1 MTNAH
6 NPKGSRLD
14 MPLARL
20 RQWPALFAIVA
31 LVALVGC
38 QAAGPRAPAKFQ
50 GAIVGDEAQSMLAA
64 RQVLLAGGSAAD
76 AAVALTFALSA
87 TYPSAASL
95 GGGGQCVVYVRLTGG
110 DRILALDFLPGRASE
125 PTGDGWASAVP
136 GTVRGMDALHGRFGR
151 LPWSRTLQAA
161 ERLARHGHPVS
172 RALAADLLAGGDALN
187 RDPAARAIF
196 SRSDGLPYS
205 VARSGGIPRALGQ
218 TIVQRDLW
226 VLLTRLRRAGAA
238 DFYTGLIGRLLV
250 KAVDRTGGTLRAE
263 DLAGYQAHWRGTL
276 SLAAANK
283 ELHTVP
289 GSGGAVATAIWALAG
304 AEGRYAEAEEAER
317 YRLLAEAGQ
326 RAFSQPPIASEG
338 ALERDALASAAGDD
352 GAESGTAPEGDA
364 GPVLSDVPTTSFAIV
379 DRNGMAVACG
389 LTMNEL
395 FGAGR
400 LAPGTGIVLA
410 APPEPN
416 SASPIAP
423 VVLVNR
429 QSEKLHLAASAGGG
443 RVAPSALATVLL
455 ALIDDERPLGEAVT
469 SPRVHVKR
477 AADSVTVEP
486 WLDAATRAEL
496 EARGHRVVEVP
507 VIGRVNAIHCP
518 DGVSR
523 EATSCRDRSD
533 GRRASAGAGES
544 P

>member
-1 MTNAH
+1 
-6 NPKGSRLD
+6 

-20 RQWPALFAIVA
+20 RQWPALLAIAA

-38 QAAGPRAPAKFQ
+38 QPVRPVLQAKFE
-50 GAIVGDEAQSMLAA
+50 GAVVGDEAQAMLAA

-76 AAVALTFALSA
+76 AAVALTFALAA

-95 GGGGQCVVYVRLTGG
+95 GGGGQCLVYVRLTSG
-110 DRILALDFLPGRASE
+110 DRVLALDFLPGRASE

-136 GTVRGMDALHGRFGR
+136 GTVRGMDALHARFGR

-172 RALAADLLAGGDALN
+172 RAFAADLLAGGDALN
-187 RDPAARAIF
+187 RDPVARAIF
-196 SRSDGLPYS
+196 GRSDGLPYS
-205 VARSGGIPRALGQ
+205 FARSGGIPRALGQ

-238 DFYTGLIGRLLV
+238 DFYTGLIGRVLV
-250 KAVDRTGGTLRAE
+250 KAVDRAGGTLTAD

-276 SLAAANK
+276 SLAAANG

-289 GSGGAVATAIWALAG
+289 GSGGAVAAAIWAFAS
-304 AEGRYAEAEEAER
+304 ADGRYAAAEEAER
-317 YRLLAEAGQ
+317 YRLLADAGR
-326 RAFSQPPIASEG
+326 RAFSRPPIASES

-352 GAESGTAPEGDA
+352 GAESGTASGADA
-364 GPVLSDVPTTSFAIV
+364 HAGLSDVPTASFAIV

-389 LTMNEL
+389 LTMNGL
-395 FGAGR
+395 FGAGK
-400 LAPGTGIVLA
+400 LAPGTGIILA

-416 SASPIAP
+416 LTPPIAP

-429 QSEKLHLAASAGGG
+429 QGEKLHLAASAGGG

-455 ALIDDERPLGEAVT
+455 AVIDGGRPLGEAVT
-469 SPRVHVKR
+469 SPRVYD
-477 AADSVTVEP
+477 AGTADGVTVEP
-486 WLDAATRAEL
+486 WLDDDARAEL
-496 EARGHRVVEVP
+496 KARGHRVVEVP
-507 VIGRVNAIHCP
+507 AIGRVNAIHCP

-523 EATSCRDRSD
+523 KATSCRDRSD
-533 GRRASAGAGES
+533 GRRASIASSENR
-544 P
+544 